1 MFNKEKNGKILSD
14 AVEEEQPASFK
25 FFEGVALEVAG
36 IKFTLRAPSFWLN
49 YIISKHKNNLK
60 NILVKEF
67 AKSKDVFKAIA
78 DEKKS
83 LDETVASKKA
93 DKNAKI
99 EQQSEKKNTID
110 DYDDSDLEALFN
122 LNDRLLDENERFP
135 MASDDMMFKFVQ
147 LLILDALKP
156 EWIDDH
162 KTYDMPEQKILDE
175 FVSIEKLKKRARGDE
190 IAHCIKTFNDLQKKI
205 QESRG
210 GFQNLVTLTE

>member
-1 MFNKEKNGKILSD
+1 MFNKEKNGKVLVD
-14 AVEEEQPASFK
+14 TVEEKQPEPLK
-25 FFEGVALEVAG
+25 FFEGVALKVAG
-36 IKFTLRAPSFWLN
+36 IKFTLRSPSFWLN
-49 YIISKHKNNLK
+49 YIISKHKKNLK
-60 NILVKEF
+60 NILIKEL

-78 DEKKS
+78 DEKEN
-83 LDETVASKKA
+83 LDKIVASKKS
-93 DKNAKI
+93 
-99 EQQSEKKNTID
+99 EQQSKKKSTID

-135 MASDDMMFKFVQ
+135 MASDDMMFRFVQ

-175 FVSIEKLKKRARGDE
+175 VVSIEKLKKRARGDE

-210 GFQNLVTLTE
+210 GFQNLIILTE

>member
-1 MFNKEKNGKILSD
+1 MFNKEKNGKVLVD
-14 AVEEEQPASFK
+14 VEEERQPEPLK

-67 AKSKDVFKAIA
+67 AKSKDVFQAIA
-78 DEKKS
+78 DEKKN
-83 LDETVASKKA
+83 LDETVASKKSGA
-93 DKNAKI
+93 NPS

-122 LNDRLLDENERFP
+122 LNDRLLNENERFP
-135 MASDDMMFKFVQ
+135 MASDDMMFRFIQ
-147 LLILDALKP
+147 LLILDAMKP

-162 KTYDMPEQKILDE
+162 KTYDMPEPKILDE
-175 FVSIEKLKKRARGDE
+175 IVTMDKLKKRARGDE
-190 IAHCIKTFNDLQKKI
+190 VAHCIKIFNDLQKKI

-210 GFQNLVTLTE
+210 GFQNLITLTE